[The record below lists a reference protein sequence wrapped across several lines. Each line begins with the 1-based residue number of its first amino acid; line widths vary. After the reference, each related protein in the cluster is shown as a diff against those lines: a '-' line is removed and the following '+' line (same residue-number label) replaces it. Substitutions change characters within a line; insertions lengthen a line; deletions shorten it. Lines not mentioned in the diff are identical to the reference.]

1 VPKSTKR
8 GSIDIT
14 KIIDDI
20 MSDDNVII
28 TEVLQEI
35 SLYNTVIDFDRERNI
50 EILQRKSKAQIHR
63 VPRMNFFGGNR
74 GTRKKHN
81 RRKKIDTRKRQQKHK
96 RHSRKSHSHKHAA
109 IRTSKARPAPRRF
122 R

>member
-1 VPKSTKR
+1 
-8 GSIDIT
+8 
-14 KIIDDI
+14 

-81 RRKKIDTRKRQQKHK
+81 RRKKIDTRKRQRKHK
-96 RHSRKSHSHKHAA
+96 RHSRKHSHAA